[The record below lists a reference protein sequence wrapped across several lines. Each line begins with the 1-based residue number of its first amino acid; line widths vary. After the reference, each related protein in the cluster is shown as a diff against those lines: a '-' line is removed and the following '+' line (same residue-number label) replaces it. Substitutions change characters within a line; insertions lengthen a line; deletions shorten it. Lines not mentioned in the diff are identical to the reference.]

1 MNMPLPGPAGDCK
14 APGREG
20 RWLARRVDAM
30 ARTARHPLF
39 WLGVREMAGVSVGMA
54 AWAFMTGVAMVASGL
69 TVFQSVLMS
78 LTVFSG
84 STQLAVLPLLASG
97 AALWVVWLAGFC
109 VCLRFVVFSLHLR
122 DYFIFM
128 PRGRRMLLGYLMGDV
143 SYVLYTRHFTRP
155 AQTPRQQRAHVA
167 YLWGCNGCLW
177 LSWQVM
183 SLLGIFLGAAL
194 PERWGL
200 EYAGT
205 LALLALTC
213 SIVTTRLRLLA
224 AVLAGAVAVLTPGLP
239 YNLNIVVA
247 IVVAVAA
254 CLLLEPLAGAGRKK
268 ETARG

>member
-1 MNMPLPGPAGDCK
+1 MNMPLPDPSSGDWSTQ
-14 APGREG
+14 GRVG
-20 RWLARRVDAM
+20 RWLARRVDAV
-30 ARTARHPLF
+30 AGVARHPLF
-39 WLGVREMAGVSVGMA
+39 WLGVREAAGVSVGLA
-54 AWAFMTGVAMVASGL
+54 AWAFMTGVAMVTSGL

-109 VCLRFVVFSLHLR
+109 ICLRFVVFSLHLR

-143 SYVLYTRHFTRP
+143 TYVLYTRHFTRP

-177 LSWQVM
+177 LSWQIIT
-183 SLLGIFLGAAL
+183 LLGIFLGAAL
-194 PERWGL
+194 PARWGL

-224 AVLAGAVAVLTPGLP
+224 AMLAAVVALLTPGLP
-239 YNLNIVVA
+239 YNLNIVLA
-247 IVVAVAA
+247 IVAAVAA
-254 CLLLEPLAGAGRKK
+254 CLLAERATGADK
-268 ETARG
+268 EEAVHD

>member
-1 MNMPLPGPAGDCK
+1 MNMPLPDPRQDWQ
-14 APGREG
+14 APGRAG
-20 RWLARRVDAM
+20 RWLTRRVDAV
-30 ARTARHPLF
+30 AHTVRHPLF
-39 WLGVREMAGVSVGMA
+39 WLGVREMAGVSVGLA

-109 VCLRFVVFSLHLR
+109 ICLRFVVFSLHLR

-155 AQTPRQQRAHVA
+155 AQTPRQRRAHVA

-177 LSWQVM
+177 LSWQTM

-194 PERWGL
+194 PARWGL
-200 EYAGT
+200 EYTGT

-224 AVLAGAVAVLTPGLP
+224 AVLAGAVAVLAAGLP
-239 YNLNIVVA
+239 YNLNIVLA
-247 IVVAVAA
+247 ILVAVAA
-254 CLLLEPLAGAGRKK
+254 CLLLEPVLGVANKKGAAGG
-268 ETARG
+268 

>member
-1 MNMPLPGPAGDCK
+1 MNMPLPGPDTGHEAQ
-14 APGREG
+14 GRVG

-30 ARTARHPLF
+30 ARTARHPMF
-39 WLGVREMAGVSVGMA
+39 WLGVREMTGVSVGLA
-54 AWAFMTGVAMVASGL
+54 AWSFMTGVAMVASGL
-69 TVFQSVLMS
+69 SVFQSVLMT

-97 AALWVVWLAGFC
+97 AALWVIWLAGFC
-109 VCLRFVVFSLHLR
+109 ICLRFVVFSLHLR

-143 SYVLYTRHFTRP
+143 SYVLYTRRFTWP
-155 AQTPRQQRAHVA
+155 AQTLRQQRAHVA

-177 LSWQVM
+177 LSWQAM
-183 SLLGIFLGAAL
+183 SLLGIFLGATL
-194 PERWGL
+194 PARWGL

-224 AVLAGAVAVLTPGLP
+224 AVLAGATAVLTPGLP
-239 YNLNIVVA
+239 YNLNIVLA
-247 IVVAVAA
+247 ILVAVAA
-254 CLLLEPLAGAGRKK
+254 CLLLEPVAGGGRR
-268 ETARG
+268 EDAHG